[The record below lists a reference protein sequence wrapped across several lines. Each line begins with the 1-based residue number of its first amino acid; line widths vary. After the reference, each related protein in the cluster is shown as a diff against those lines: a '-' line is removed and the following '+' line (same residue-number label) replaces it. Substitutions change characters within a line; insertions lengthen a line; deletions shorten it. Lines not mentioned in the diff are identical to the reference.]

1 MRGQLLIRQDRN
13 PGRTGRQL
21 RLIEN
26 WRKLPTSTSRVDAV
40 DGTSNDDLT
49 SVLTD
54 DELDEALAFIRASP
68 AGVENPAG
76 DGTDEST
83 KH

>member
-1 MRGQLLIRQDRN
+1 
-13 PGRTGRQL
+13 
-21 RLIEN
+21 
-26 WRKLPTSTSRVDAV
+26 V